1 MNRHERAL
9 GHHKKTNSLNRRHG
23 RRGYHT
29 KGIENIFSIIIEE
42 NFPNL
47 KKEMPIKVKE
57 AYRTANRLNQKQF
70 PLAHNN
76 KNMKCTEQKS

>member
-42 NFPNL
+42 NFPNP
-47 KKEMPIKVKE
+47 KKDII
-57 AYRTANRLNQKQF
+57 
-70 PLAHNN
+70 
-76 KNMKCTEQKS
+76 